1 MKRTRNET
9 DRQTAADAEQS
20 CRKRR
25 IAMEQELTLFDKL
38 YCCYYQAVRQ
48 ILEEAA
54 CAPVSKKRME
64 EICEATAF
72 KESALSILP
81 RLTGPDGPWSC
92 LLHKTEDGLFSSAL
106 GDKTLKAPLSRLQKT
121 WISSVCQDP
130 RFLLFF
136 TEEERDF
143 IKAGIPAL
151 YQEEDFYY
159 YDRFRNGDPYSS
171 AMYREHFRT
180 ILAGLSEKRLLKLS
194 YKGKNQLL
202 TDLKVLPVRLQYS
215 SKDDKFRL
223 LCMRPRNGRNSL
235 PYTLNVGKILS
246 CRLADQPQPVKENV
260 SKPKPSSETPS
271 FETPSLAV
279 FSQKAKEPAV
289 IEIDGRR
296 NSLERCMLKF
306 ADYEKHTVY
315 DEEKGVY
322 ICSVYYDIQDETE
335 LLIDLLS
342 FGPVIRVLSPE
353 RLVAQIRE
361 RVTRQHRWLFGEVG
375 GED

>member
-1 MKRTRNET
+1 
-9 DRQTAADAEQS
+9 
-20 CRKRR
+20 
-25 IAMEQELTLFDKL
+25 MEQELTLFDKL

-54 CAPVSKKRME
+54 CSPVSKKRME

-81 RLTGPDGPWSC
+81 RLTGPDGPWNC

-106 GDKTLKAPLSRLQKT
+106 GDKTLKAPLSRLQKA

-136 TEEERDF
+136 TEEERDL
-143 IKAGIPAL
+143 IKAGILAL

-171 AMYREHFRT
+171 TMYREHFRT

-202 TDLKVLPVRLQYS
+202 ADLKVLPVRLQYS

-223 LCMRPRNGRNSL
+223 LCMRPRNGRSSL

-246 CRLADQPQPVKENV
+246 CRLADPPRPVKENV
-260 SKPKPSSETPS
+260 SKPKLSSEPPSSELS
-271 FETPSLAV
+271 SL
-279 FSQKAKEPAV
+279 SSPRKLRNRLSLKSTAKEIPW
-289 IEIDGRR
+289 
-296 NSLERCMLKF
+296 N
-306 ADYEKHTVY
+306 
-315 DEEKGVY
+315 GV
-322 ICSVYYDIQDETE
+322 C
-335 LLIDLLS
+335 
-342 FGPVIRVLSPE
+342 
-353 RLVAQIRE
+353 
-361 RVTRQHRWLFGEVG
+361 
-375 GED
+375 

>member
-1 MKRTRNET
+1 
-9 DRQTAADAEQS
+9 
-20 CRKRR
+20 
-25 IAMEQELTLFDKL
+25 MEQELTLFDKL

-92 LLHKTEDGLFSSAL
+92 LLHKTEDGLFSSVL

-223 LCMRPRNGRNSL
+223 LCMRLRKGRKGL
-235 PYTLNVGKILS
+235 PYTLNMGKILACS
-246 CRLADQPQPVKENV
+246 LAGTWQTAGDRDSAPEPPFA
-260 SKPKPSSETPS
+260 S
-271 FETPSLAV
+271 PSLSV

-322 ICSVYYDIQDETE
+322 TCSIYYDIQDETE

-353 RLVAQIRE
+353 RLVAQIRA
-361 RVTRQHRWLFGEVG
+361 RGTRQHRWLFGEVR
-375 GED
+375 EAF

>member
-1 MKRTRNET
+1 MGQ
-9 DRQTAADAEQS
+9 D
-20 CRKRR
+20 
-25 IAMEQELTLFDKL
+25 LTLFDKL
-38 YCCYYQAVRQ
+38 YCCYYQAVIQ

-81 RLTGPDGPWSC
+81 RLTGPNGPWSC
-92 LLHKTEDGLFSSAL
+92 LLHKTEDGLFFSAL
-106 GDKTLKAPLSRLQKT
+106 GDKTLKAPLSRLQKS

-171 AMYREHFRT
+171 AMYRKHFRT
-180 ILAGLSEKRLLKLS
+180 VLAGLSEKQLLKLS

-215 SKDDKFRL
+215 PKDDKFRL
-223 LCMRPRNGRNSL
+223 LCIRLRKGRKGL
-235 PYTLNVGKILS
+235 PYTLNMGKILA
-246 CRLADQPQPVKENV
+246 C
-260 SKPKPSSETPS
+260 
-271 FETPSLAV
+271 SLAGTWQTAGDRDSAPEPPFASLSLSV

-322 ICSVYYDIQDETE
+322 TCSIYYDIQDETE

-361 RVTRQHRWLFGEVG
+361 RVTRQHRWLFGEVR
-375 GED
+375 EAF

>member
-1 MKRTRNET
+1 
-9 DRQTAADAEQS
+9 
-20 CRKRR
+20 
-25 IAMEQELTLFDKL
+25 
-38 YCCYYQAVRQ
+38 
-48 ILEEAA
+48 
-54 CAPVSKKRME
+54 
-64 EICEATAF
+64 
-72 KESALSILP
+72 
-81 RLTGPDGPWSC
+81 
-92 LLHKTEDGLFSSAL
+92 
-106 GDKTLKAPLSRLQKT
+106 
-121 WISSVCQDP
+121 
-130 RFLLFF
+130 
-136 TEEERDF
+136 
-143 IKAGIPAL
+143 
-151 YQEEDFYY
+151 
-159 YDRFRNGDPYSS
+159 
-171 AMYREHFRT
+171 MYREHFRT

-223 LCMRPRNGRNSL
+223 LCIRLRKGRKGL
-235 PYTLNVGKILS
+235 PYTLNMGKILACS
-246 CRLADQPQPVKENV
+246 LAGTWQTAGDRDSAPEPPFA
-260 SKPKPSSETPS
+260 S
-271 FETPSLAV
+271 PSLSV

-322 ICSVYYDIQDETE
+322 TCSIYYDIQDETE

-375 GED
+375 GEA

>member
-1 MKRTRNET
+1 MGQ
-9 DRQTAADAEQS
+9 D
-20 CRKRR
+20 
-25 IAMEQELTLFDKL
+25 LTLFDKL
-38 YCCYYQAVRQ
+38 YCCYYQAVIQ

-81 RLTGPDGPWSC
+81 RLTGPNGPWSC
-92 LLHKTEDGLFSSAL
+92 LLHKTEDGLFFSAL
-106 GDKTLKAPLSRLQKT
+106 GDKTLKAPLSRLQKS

-171 AMYREHFRT
+171 AMYRKHFRT
-180 ILAGLSEKRLLKLS
+180 VLAGLSEKQLLKLS

-215 SKDDKFRL
+215 PKDDKFRL
-223 LCMRPRNGRNSL
+223 LCIRLRKGRKGL
-235 PYTLNVGKILS
+235 PYTLNMGKILACS
-246 CRLADQPQPVKENV
+246 LAGTWQTAGDRDSAPEPPFA
-260 SKPKPSSETPS
+260 S
-271 FETPSLAV
+271 PSLSV

-322 ICSVYYDIQDETE
+322 TCSIYYDIQDETE

-361 RVTRQHRWLFGEVG
+361 RVTRQHRWLFGEVR
-375 GED
+375 EAF

>member
-1 MKRTRNET
+1 
-9 DRQTAADAEQS
+9 
-20 CRKRR
+20 
-25 IAMEQELTLFDKL
+25 MEQELTLFDKL

-54 CAPVSKKRME
+54 CSPVSQKRME

-81 RLTGPDGPWSC
+81 RLTGQDGPWIC
-92 LLHKTEDGLFSSAL
+92 LLHKTEDGLFFSAL
-106 GDKTLKAPLSRLQKT
+106 GDKTLKAPLSRLQKS

-136 TEEERDF
+136 TEEERDL

-159 YDRFRNGDPYSS
+159 YDRFRNGDPYFS

-223 LCMRPRNGRNSL
+223 LCIRLRKGRKGL
-235 PYTLNVGKILS
+235 PYTLNMGKILACS
-246 CRLADQPQPVKENV
+246 LAGTWQTGGDRDSAPEPPFA
-260 SKPKPSSETPS
+260 S
-271 FETPSLAV
+271 PSLAV
-279 FSQKAKEPAV
+279 FSQKAAEPAV

-315 DEEKGVY
+315 DEERGVY
-322 ICSVYYDIQDETE
+322 TCSIYYDIQDETE

-342 FGPVIRVLSPE
+342 FGPVIRVLGPE
-353 RLVAQIRE
+353 RLVQKIRE

>member
-1 MKRTRNET
+1 MGQ
-9 DRQTAADAEQS
+9 D
-20 CRKRR
+20 
-25 IAMEQELTLFDKL
+25 LTLFDKL
-38 YCCYYQAVRQ
+38 YCCYYQAVIQ

-81 RLTGPDGPWSC
+81 RLTGPNGPWSC
-92 LLHKTEDGLFSSAL
+92 LLHKTEDGLFFSAL
-106 GDKTLKAPLSRLQKT
+106 GDKTLKAPLSRLQKS

-171 AMYREHFRT
+171 AMYRKHFRT
-180 ILAGLSEKRLLKLS
+180 VLAGLSEKQLLKLS

-202 TDLKVLPVRLQYS
+202 TDLKILPVRLQYS
-215 SKDDKFRL
+215 PKDDKFRL
-223 LCMRPRNGRNSL
+223 LCIRLRKGRKGL
-235 PYTLNVGKILS
+235 PYTLNMGKILACS
-246 CRLADQPQPVKENV
+246 LAGTWQTAGDRDSAPEPPFA
-260 SKPKPSSETPS
+260 S
-271 FETPSLAV
+271 PSLSV

-322 ICSVYYDIQDETE
+322 TCSIYYDIQDETE

-361 RVTRQHRWLFGEVG
+361 RVTRQHRWLFGEVR
-375 GED
+375 EAF

>member
-1 MKRTRNET
+1 
-9 DRQTAADAEQS
+9 
-20 CRKRR
+20 
-25 IAMEQELTLFDKL
+25 MEQELTLFDKL

-54 CAPVSKKRME
+54 CSPVSKKRME

-81 RLTGPDGPWSC
+81 RLTSQDGPWSC

-106 GDKTLKAPLSRLQKT
+106 GDKTLKAPLSRLQKS

-202 TDLKVLPVRLQYS
+202 TDLKLLPVRLQYS

-223 LCMRPRNGRNSL
+223 LCMRPRNGRSSL

-246 CRLADQPQPVKENV
+246 CRLADPPRPVKENV
-260 SKPKPSSETPS
+260 SKPKLSSEPPSSEL
-271 FETPSLAV
+271 PSLSI
-279 FSQKAKEPAV
+279 FSQKAEEPAV

-322 ICSVYYDIQDETE
+322 TCSIYYDIQDETE